1 MSATPRQPI
10 TKPIACPEPTTQ
22 CEKPP
27 PSRQSAHSEQPPATK
42 RRRIS
47 KRLATKSVTL
57 SSSIPHEVPK
67 PLSRKPV
74 STKAIRKDRLG
85 TLVQNL
91 ATAYDESSSWE
102 TFVTAFRGRS
112 YLAPNVEQVQH
123 PAAELLAKWRDEG
136 VPALTSSEP
145 WPTEDLDLHI
155 ERGCHHSAV
164 EHAEFLREEMS
175 EFIENGF
182 WVVLPYS
189 KVQGLPNLQLSP
201 AAVKEERDR
210 KPRLLCDHSW
220 YPVNETTLAHCPP
233 EAMQFGGALHRI
245 MHRVRHAHPRFGPVF
260 LSKHDIKDGFYRM
273 FLRPSDCPRLAIVLP
288 KYDGEE

>member
-1 MSATPRQPI
+1 MGEVWGFARRNPRNGSPRG
-10 TKPIACPEPTTQ
+10 
-22 CEKPP
+22 
-27 PSRQSAHSEQPPATK
+27 SRQSAHSEPPATK

-201 AAVKEERDR
+201 DETGNPVCSATTPGTRLTKPPWLTALR
-210 KPRLLCDHSW
+210 KPCNSVVLCIASCIECGMHTQGSGP
-220 YPVNETTLAHCPP
+220 YSSRSTTSRMGSTECSSDPRTALA
-233 EAMQFGGALHRI
+233 
-245 MHRVRHAHPRFGPVF
+245 
-260 LSKHDIKDGFYRM
+260 
-273 FLRPSDCPRLAIVLP
+273 
-288 KYDGEE
+288 